1 MITDLFESGNIYLIQ
16 EPVNGNAGIPRLFA
30 QLLDGYFGIEIN
42 DDEYYAIFSNSTRK
56 LLIIFYK
63 NNKGVGVFKWR
74 LYSRKLKFILD
85 GNSDK
90 PIKITRS
97 QMKNLI
103 LNGTIID

>member
-56 LLIIFYK
+56 LLIIFYQ

-90 PIKITRS
+90 PIKITGS